1 MIEPATSVPR
11 GAAGPAHAGP
21 REAES
26 LRERTRRA
34 VQSELIDAAQELFA
48 RRGYEAVTVE
58 EIAEAVGISRR
69 SFFRYFGGKEALV
82 LGKYDRQ
89 GELFAALL
97 AQRPAAEPP
106 WTALRRMFD
115 GVVEYISDPA
125 LAARAADLDRVIQGS
140 ETLRAG
146 YLERMERSQRLIVAE
161 LARRERE
168 REREVATIRDGAG
181 KADSADKADG
191 AGMADG
197 AEALGLA
204 SVVAAAFAAMSTARR
219 MAQEAGLPLGEALD
233 IAMRAVAAIGAD
245 RTDA

>member
-1 MIEPATSVPR
+1 MRPR
-11 GAAGPAHAGP
+11 
-21 REAES
+21 R
-26 LRERTRRA
+26 
-34 VQSELIDAAQELFA
+34 LFA

-69 SFFRYFGGKEALV
+69 LQRYFGGKEALV

-181 KADSADKADG
+181 KADSADKADS
-191 AGMADG
+191 AGKAGG

-219 MAQEAGLPLGEALD
+219 MAQEAGLPLREALD
-233 IAMRAVAAIGAD
+233 IAMRCRRRDRCGSAPTHSVCLAKRCRRAARRRHPIVMRQGASRSSD
-245 RTDA
+245 

>member
-1 MIEPATSVPR
+1 MIEPASSVPR

-181 KADSADKADG
+181 KADSAGKAG
-191 AGMADG
+191 G

>member
-181 KADSADKADG
+181 KADSAGKAG
-191 AGMADG
+191 G

>member
-181 KADSADKADG
+181 KADSAGKAG
-191 AGMADG
+191 G

-245 RTDA
+245 RTEA